1 KDIDTLID
9 YSIKTEKFSLRPL
22 FEKMIKELTKEF
34 DYYDTGFGRV
44 RKEIDLFSDIQSSTK
59 KHIDSGLFFKRFSLH
74 NLSSRINKVSRKLN
88 RYFMTTTIEGALINE
103 QSLPYF
109 FNWIGDVILT
119 QMTINNPNP
128 DKFIEAMRRR
138 YNIKS
143 QVVPLFKSVFCIG
156 LNHPVYSSA
165 VDKQALRIKLS
176 FLNYLKRKVYSD
188 FNNEKEIVL
197 ALRLAFGGK

>member
-1 KDIDTLID
+1 MADIYDANEVILANINPGYSKASIPFVIIKDIDTLID

-88 RYFMTTTIEGALINE
+88 RYFTLLF
-103 QSLPYF
+103 QLDWRCYF
-109 FNWIGDVILT
+109 NTND
-119 QMTINNPNP
+119 
-128 DKFIEAMRRR
+128 DK
-138 YNIKS
+138 
-143 QVVPLFKSVFCIG
+143 
-156 LNHPVYSSA
+156 
-165 VDKQALRIKLS
+165 
-176 FLNYLKRKVYSD
+176 
-188 FNNEKEIVL
+188 
-197 ALRLAFGGK
+197 